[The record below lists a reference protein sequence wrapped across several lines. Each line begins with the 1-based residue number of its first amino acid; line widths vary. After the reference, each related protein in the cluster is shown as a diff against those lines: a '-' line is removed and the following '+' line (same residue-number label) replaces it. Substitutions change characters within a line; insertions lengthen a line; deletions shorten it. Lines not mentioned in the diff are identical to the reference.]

1 MNNWFHGSVASNAA
15 SGSQRF
21 AASLSQVVYSGAAV
35 VSEAVRTHER
45 HGAASDRQHV
55 RLPVESARRLR
66 WFENRDV
73 NNVVREH
80 AMEKQQLMACVAAM
94 RTCMVQRGVQ
104 VVLDMDFLSRTT

>member
-1 MNNWFHGSVASNAA
+1 MNWFNAAVASNAA

-21 AASLSQVVYSGAAV
+21 AASLGQVVYSGAAV

-45 HGAASDRQHV
+45 HGAASDRQHL

-73 NNVVREH
+73 NNVVRQH
-80 AMEKQQLMACVAAM
+80 ARQKQQLVACVAAM

-104 VVLDMDFLSRTT
+104 VVLNMEPLQGTT